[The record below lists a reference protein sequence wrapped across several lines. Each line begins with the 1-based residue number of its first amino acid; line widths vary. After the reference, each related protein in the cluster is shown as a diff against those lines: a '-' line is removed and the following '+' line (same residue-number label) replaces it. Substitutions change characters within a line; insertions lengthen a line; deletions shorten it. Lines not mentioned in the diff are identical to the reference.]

1 MVEDGQPRHN
11 VLCACVFS
19 CVLCM
24 VLSLVSCV
32 YGASCKIKY
41 YFIPKALCVG
51 RFLNREQSD
60 TFEVVVGLLK
70 SNN

>member
-1 MVEDGQPRHN
+1 MDSPDTTFCVPVYFLVFCVWSCLLFLVFMVR
-11 VLCACVFS
+11 L
-19 CVLCM
+19 
-24 VLSLVSCV
+24 
-32 YGASCKIKY
+32 KIKY